1 MKIIESYTTEE
12 LGKTM
17 PTGPLKMVTALEHD
31 QRFYAFDTT
40 DVWTDDGWLI
50 TAVKS
55 DGLTHFMRKGRWV
68 RVAMLP
74 PDTMLHYKPDPK
86 TSFMLGEQE

>member
-17 PTGPLKMVTALEHD
+17 PTGPLKMVTAREHD

-50 TAVKS
+50 NAVIS
-55 DGLTHFMRKGRWV
+55 DGLTHFMRKGRLA

-74 PDTMLHYKPDPK
+74 PDTMLHYKPDFK